1 MLSLVIMPCVYVAGT
16 CDWGYMCDNGECT
29 LTSYDRCDGKRDCSD
44 GSDEQNCLSK
54 LFMTDYSLLAHVLI
68 QAGLCI
74 SHAIFKF
81 MAHIIILT
89 AWTRID
95 LIRLRHSLV
104 TSACNH
110 PR

>member
-74 SHAIFKF
+74 SHAIFQI
-81 MAHIIILT
+81 HGT
-89 AWTRID
+89 YNNSY
-95 LIRLRHSLV
+95 SLDTYRPYSI
-104 TSACNH
+104 TS
-110 PR
+110 